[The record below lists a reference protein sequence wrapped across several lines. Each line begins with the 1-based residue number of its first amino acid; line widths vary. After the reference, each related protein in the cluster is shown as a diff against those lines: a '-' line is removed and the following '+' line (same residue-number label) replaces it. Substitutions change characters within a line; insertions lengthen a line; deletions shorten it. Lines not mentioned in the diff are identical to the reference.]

1 MGGRGGMGKTIVES
15 GRAGER
21 ESGRV
26 IERRGR
32 VIEVAIAFEGT
43 IAVLAWVLAWIL
55 GVPLGDLAQVTWGA
69 LGIGVVLT
77 LPPLAVMW
85 VTSEIRLAPFERIR
99 REIDEII
106 GTLFGRASLL
116 DLAMISL
123 LAGVGEEALFR
134 GVLQT
139 TAAGWSTSLWGLVA
153 ASVLFGLMHFVTPT
167 YAMLAT
173 AIGAYLGWLF
183 LAFDNLVVPMAVHGI
198 YDFVALVY
206 LRRTGG
212 REDGR
217 TVGSPD
223 PHRHGGTDG
232 QWEGD
237 G

>member
-1 MGGRGGMGKTIVES
+1 MEYMKEGTEGTEARRHRGGMAED
-15 GRAGER
+15 
-21 ESGRV
+21 
-26 IERRGR
+26 RRR
-32 VIEVAIAFEGT
+32 IIDIAIAFEGG

-55 GVPLGDLAQVTWGA
+55 GAPLGDLAQVTWGA

-77 LPPLAVMW
+77 VPPLAVMW

-99 REIDEII
+99 REIDEMI
-106 GTLFGRASLL
+106 GTLFARASLL

-139 TAAGWSTSLWGLVA
+139 TVAGWSTSLWGLVA

-183 LAFDNLVVPMAVHGI
+183 LAFDNLVVPMTVHGI

-206 LRRTGG
+206 LTGAQAPRRPDAQGG
-212 REDGR
+212 GPE
-217 TVGSPD
+217 
-223 PHRHGGTDG
+223 
-232 QWEGD
+232 
-237 G
+237 